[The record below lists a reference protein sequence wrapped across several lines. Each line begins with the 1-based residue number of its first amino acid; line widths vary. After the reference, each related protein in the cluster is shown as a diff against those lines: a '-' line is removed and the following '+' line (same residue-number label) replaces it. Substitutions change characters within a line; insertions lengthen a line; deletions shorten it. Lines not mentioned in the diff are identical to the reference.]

1 MQSPYAAKRQND
13 DRKPLTSSILF
24 PEILK
29 RFKENPTAG
38 GSLLGLFIFSIL
50 RRGKITDE
58 WSLLFSARNKA
69 PEVHH
74 QAVPLLS
81 QKARKLP
88 IVVIELEDRDLVKY
102 ITGGLTGLKGVTSG
116 KIKIAGDVDLALRL
130 EDTFVNAGGVEQTLE
145 FLRRRQ
151 SKL

>member
-1 MQSPYAAKRQND
+1 MQSPYASKRANGD
-13 DRKPLTSSILF
+13 KKPLASSILF
-24 PEILK
+24 PEISK
-29 RFKENPTAG
+29 RFAENPTAA

-50 RRGKITDE
+50 RRGKISDE
-58 WSLLFSARNKA
+58 WSLLFNARNKA

-74 QAVPLLS
+74 QAVPVLS
-81 QKARKLP
+81 QKAHGMP
-88 IVVIELEDRDLVKY
+88 IVVIELEDRDLVKF

-116 KIKIAGDVDLALRL
+116 KIKIAGDLDLALKL

-145 FLRRRQ
+145 YLRRRR